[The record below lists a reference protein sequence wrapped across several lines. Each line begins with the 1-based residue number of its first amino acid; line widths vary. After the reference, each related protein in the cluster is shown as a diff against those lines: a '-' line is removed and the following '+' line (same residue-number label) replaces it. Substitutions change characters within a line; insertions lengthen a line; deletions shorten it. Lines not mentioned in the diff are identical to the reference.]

1 MATVQVE
8 AKPEQVYRQEIKA
21 GSFNFASDAGKE
33 HGGME
38 SAPNPHELLLGSLG
52 ACTSITIQMY
62 AKRKGWDVKGVKISL
77 SEEQVEK
84 ADAPGGKI
92 NRINRQIELAGD
104 LTDEQVQ
111 SLKAIADKCPIHKLL
126 EGQKEIATQV
136 SHAK

>member
-1 MATVQVE
+1 
-8 AKPEQVYRQEIKA
+8 
-21 GSFNFASDAGKE
+21 
-33 HGGME
+33 ME

-126 EGQKEIATQV
+126 EGQKEIATEV